1 MTFHYSA
8 EDIRVDDGH
17 ILRARLQRG
26 DGEWQDAEIDLDQFI
41 GNIDGMW
48 HNHTRY
54 VFCTNNAAGHF
65 SWDGENFSHTA
76 QGAHFAIEGD
86 GSVPVLRAELFD
98 AEGNAQTRDVNLAE
112 RISNNDGQFNF
123 SMLYI
128 EDGYGQSC

>member
-41 GNIDGMW
+41 GNIDG
-48 HNHTRY
+48 
-54 VFCTNNAAGHF
+54 HF
-65 SWDGENFSHTA
+65 SWDGQNFSHTA

-98 AEGNAQTRDVNLAE
+98 AEGNAQSRDVNLAE
-112 RISNNDGQFNF
+112 RISNNDGHFNF
-123 SMLYI
+123 N
-128 EDGYGQSC
+128 